1 VPRRAYNC
9 RMRVRDVMTDEVTTV
24 EETATVGDAL
34 KLLQELEIR
43 HLPVTRSGEVVG
55 MLSDRDFRSLGL
67 TLITDLERL
76 DRLQAVLEAPVSGL
90 MSGDV
95 IRVNPESDLRE
106 VVDLMVDEKIGAV
119 PVVDPDT
126 GDLDGIVSYVDA
138 LKGMRELLEPE

>member
-1 VPRRAYNC
+1 
-9 RMRVRDVMTDEVTTV
+9 MRVRDVMTDEVTTV

-67 TLITDLERL
+67 TLVTDLERL